1 MFGSLLLRAAPAS
14 CISFPRARAASAR
27 LFFSACPLPTVLAV
41 CAVGWSPS
49 LSPLS
54 SSPACALWEAGGGW
68 REGEEGE
75 ERKERGRKGQGREN
89 GEGGQAR
96 EERRDRGRRGEREKR
111 EGRGGEGRAG
121 RRDTECFASVYSTR
135 YRTQHSSP
143 RVFSN
148 LPAPA
153 RAQPEAPPCAPSGS
167 PSRRCV
173 HAVAHSRPA
182 APASWRFCVAVTAP
196 HSGGS

>member
-27 LFFSACPLPTVLAV
+27 LVFSACPLPTVLAV

-75 ERKERGRKGQGREN
+75 ERQERGRKGQGREN
-89 GEGGQAR
+89 GEGGQTR

-111 EGRGGEGRAG
+111 EGRGGREGQG
-121 RRDTECFASVYSTR
+121 DVTR
-135 YRTQHSSP
+135 NVL
-143 RVFSN
+143 RVFILHDIVHSTQVREFF
-148 LPAPA
+148 LICQRQPVRSQKRLHALHPA
-153 RAQPEAPPCAPSGS
+153 RH
-167 PSRRCV
+167 RV
-173 HAVAHSRPA
+173 VACTQLRILVLQRLHRGVFALP
-182 APASWRFCVAVTAP
+182 
-196 HSGGS
+196 